1 MAVKEVPPE
10 GRNLP
15 SVYVKMDL
23 WQLGS
28 SAVQGQRAC
37 SKSSRILDDERHHR
51 KASGR
56 RQYVSHGVSIFFFT
70 IPTFSRCLLICFESL
85 REGQETP
92 TPLFRS
98 FAPRTSA
105 DHLGLRIKF
114 TAWCSQIF
122 LVPAID
128 VLIAVYVPYLIRL
141 QCLTDANVSIGDDA
155 RDVPV
160 FACVSGDVQSVQ
172 QLAVVGSLFRQGPV
186 GLFVDHF
193 GAVDLDPEA
202 NLGRQLAGTRPRQD
216 YGKLEV
222 RLRQHRLEEFWVV
235 DFVSLDGP
243 VSPAELWT
251 LNAASWE
258 QDETWRLL
266 FRRNAVM
273 LGTVF
278 TGAFIWE
285 IGYNT
290 QMNKLWDSMNRGR
303 QWKDIRHKYVEASDD
318 DE

>member
-70 IPTFSRCLLICFESL
+70 IPTFSRCLLIFFESL

-128 VLIAVYVPYLIRL
+128 V
-141 QCLTDANVSIGDDA
+141 
-155 RDVPV
+155 
-160 FACVSGDVQSVQ
+160 
-172 QLAVVGSLFRQGPV
+172 
-186 GLFVDHF
+186 
-193 GAVDLDPEA
+193 
-202 NLGRQLAGTRPRQD
+202 
-216 YGKLEV
+216 
-222 RLRQHRLEEFWVV
+222 
-235 DFVSLDGP
+235 
-243 VSPAELWT
+243 
-251 LNAASWE
+251 
-258 QDETWRLL
+258 
-266 FRRNAVM
+266 
-273 LGTVF
+273 
-278 TGAFIWE
+278 
-285 IGYNT
+285 
-290 QMNKLWDSMNRGR
+290 
-303 QWKDIRHKYVEASDD
+303 
-318 DE
+318 